1 MSKKKLFLSIAALA
15 LVVGLLLG
23 LYFATRPQ
31 TQEGAKSFTVT
42 VVHKDGTSKTFAY
55 TSDEAFVGTVL
66 QAEGLIEG
74 EMGPYGLYIKKVDG
88 EKAVYEEDAAYWG
101 FYIGDD
107 YAQTGIDQTPIE
119 DGKVYKLVY
128 ELVYEAA

>member
-1 MSKKKLFLSIAALA
+1 MSKKKLFLSVAAVV

-31 TQEGAKSFTVT
+31 VQEGTKSFTVT
-42 VVHKDGTSKTFAY
+42 VVHKDGSSKDFKY
-55 TSDEAFVGTVL
+55 TSAEEFVGTVL
-66 QAEGLIEG
+66 QAEGLVEG
-74 EMGPYGLYIKKVDG
+74 EMGQYGLYIKKVDG
-88 EKAVYEEDAAYWG
+88 EQAVYEEDGAYWG
-101 FYIGDD
+101 FYIGED

-128 ELVYEAA
+128 VSAS

>member
-1 MSKKKLFLSIAALA
+1 MSKKKLFLSVTALV

-31 TQEGAKSFTVT
+31 TQEGTKTFTVT
-42 VVHKDGTSKTFAY
+42 VVHKDGTSKDFTY
-55 TSDEAFVGTVL
+55 TSDEEFVGTVL

-74 EMGPYGLYIKKVDG
+74 EMGQYGLYIKKVDG
-88 EKAVYEEDAAYWG
+88 EKAVYEEDNAYWG
-101 FYIGDD
+101 FYIGDE

-128 ELVYEAA
+128 VPA

>member
-1 MSKKKLFLSIAALA
+1 MSKKKLFLSVAALV

-31 TQEGAKSFTVT
+31 TQEGTKTFTVT
-42 VVHKDGTSKTFAY
+42 VVHKDGSSKDFSY
-55 TSDEAFVGTVL
+55 TSDEELVGTVL
-66 QAEGLIEG
+66 QAEGLVEG
-74 EMGPYGLYIKKVDG
+74 EMAQYGLYIKKVDG
-88 EKAVYEEDAAYWG
+88 EKAVYEEDNAYWG
-101 FYIGDD
+101 FYIGED

-128 ELVYEAA
+128 EAA

>member
-1 MSKKKLFLSIAALA
+1 MSKKKLFLSVAALV

-31 TQEGAKSFTVT
+31 TQEGTKTFTVT
-42 VVHKDGTSKTFAY
+42 VVHKDGSSKDFSY
-55 TSDEAFVGTVL
+55 TSDEEFVGTVL
-66 QAEGLIEG
+66 QAEGLVEG
-74 EMGPYGLYIKKVDG
+74 EMAQYGLYIKKVDG
-88 EKAVYEEDAAYWG
+88 EKAVYEEDGAYWG
-101 FYIGDD
+101 FYIGED

-128 ELVYEAA
+128 EAA

>member
-1 MSKKKLFLSIAALA
+1 MSKKKLFLSVAALV

-31 TQEGAKSFTVT
+31 TQEGTKTFTVT
-42 VVHKDGTSKTFAY
+42 VVHKDGSSKDFSY
-55 TSDEAFVGTVL
+55 TSDEEFVGTVL
-66 QAEGLIEG
+66 QAEGLVEG
-74 EMGPYGLYIKKVDG
+74 EMAQYGLYIKKVDG
-88 EKAVYEEDAAYWG
+88 EKAVDEEDGAYWG
-101 FYIGDD
+101 FYIGED

-128 ELVYEAA
+128 EAA

>member
-1 MSKKKLFLSIAALA
+1 MSKKKLFLSVAALV

-31 TQEGAKSFTVT
+31 TQEGTKTFTVT
-42 VVHKDGTSKTFAY
+42 VVHKDGSSKDFSY
-55 TSDEAFVGTVL
+55 TSDEEFVGTVL
-66 QAEGLIEG
+66 QAEGLVEG
-74 EMGPYGLYIKKVDG
+74 EMAQYGLYIKKVDG
-88 EKAVYEEDAAYWG
+88 EKAVYEEDNAYWG
-101 FYIGDD
+101 FYIGED

-128 ELVYEAA
+128 EAA

>member
-1 MSKKKLFLSIAALA
+1 MSKKKLFLAIAALV

-31 TQEGAKSFTVT
+31 TQEGTKSFTVT
-42 VVHKDGTSKTFAY
+42 VVHKDGSSKDFKY
-55 TSDEAFVGTVL
+55 TSAEEFVGTVL

-74 EMGPYGLYIKKVDG
+74 EMAQYGMYIKKVDG
-88 EKAVYEEDAAYWG
+88 EKAVYEEDNAYWG
-101 FYIGDD
+101 FYIGEE

-128 ELVYEAA
+128 VSAS